1 DPVLERFDGGAAGPV
16 LRVAREHA
24 HPGAV
29 RAAAPVQMTA
39 HTPQPVADVRR
50 QAFRRRHEQRATAS
64 DGHAE
69 RTVGNERVR
78 RAAQRLRRA
87 GARAIRTAGTGE
99 NDRGNQAQG
108 GEGVHREPDS
118 ITLCRGS
125 PIRSPPLQPFG
136 SVTHPTS
143 WRPPRPPTPGSRSKR
158 PPPPPP
164 PRTPP
169 IPPPAAG

>member
-1 DPVLERFDGGAAGPV
+1 
-16 LRVAREHA
+16 
-24 HPGAV
+24 
-29 RAAAPVQMTA
+29 MTA

-69 RTVGNERVR
+69 RTAGNERVR
-78 RAAQRLRRA
+78 RAAQRLWRA
-87 GARAIRTAGTGE
+87 GARAIRTTGTGE
-99 NDRGNQAQG
+99 DDRGNQAQG
-108 GEGVHREPDS
+108 REGVHREADS

-143 WRPPRPPTPGSRSKR
+143 W

-164 PRTPP
+164 PPP
-169 IPPPAAG
+169 SAGPVPVSAR